1 MIDYIKLHSELGTD
15 IETIILL
22 IIFLSFILV
31 IVVEYFFRYY
41 DEEQKGFV
49 YIVGVVSIILI
60 SVGISYYIDKKRE
73 PVWKAK
79 ALKYNVKNIDNLGEN
94 IEVLKK
100 EFEFYTDK
108 ENKINE
114 VLNEFYKPTGKN
126 LDNEIYKKL
135 KN

>member
-15 IETIILL
+15 IETVILL
-22 IIFLSFILV
+22 ILFLSFILI

-41 DEEQKGFV
+41 DEEQRGFV
-49 YIVGVVSIILI
+49 YIVGIVIIFLI
-60 SVGISYYIDKKRE
+60 SVGISYYINKKRE
-73 PVWKAK
+73 PVLKAK
-79 ALKYNVKNIDNLGEN
+79 ALKYNVKKIDNLGKN
-94 IEVLKK
+94 IEVLEK
-100 EFEFYTDK
+100 EFEFYADK

-126 LDNEIYKKL
+126 LNNEIYKKL